1 MELNDKLI
9 EQNRYNYSSKEKLNS
24 SFGITSNLGSHAYPA
39 YLQAPYVKYESLIAE
54 LAGQNKNLK
63 QLDLCCGDG
72 VHSFT
77 AASYGANVIALDYA
91 ENSILIAK
99 KRSIELNLDV
109 DFRTCDVE
117 DLPFEDNSF
126 DLITC
131 IGSLSYLN
139 QEVFLS
145 EVKRVLKPGGVFI
158 CVDSFNHNI
167 FYRLNRYYHYLNN
180 RRSFSTLKRMPNIK
194 LLQKIDK
201 LFKEIKVSYF
211 GTFVFICPFLKIF
224 FDDNK
229 VAKIVSKMDYLFPM
243 LNKFAF
249 KVVIRVEK

>member
-1 MELNDKLI
+1 MELEDKLI
-9 EQNRYNYSSKEKLNS
+9 EQNRYNSSSKEKLNS
-24 SFGITSNLGSHAYPA
+24 SFGTTSNLGSLAYPA
-39 YLQAPYVKYESLIAE
+39 YLQAPYVQYENLIAD
-54 LAGQNKNLK
+54 LAGQNKKIK

-77 AASYGANVIALDYA
+77 AAFYGANVIALDYA
-91 ENSILIAK
+91 ENSILIAE
-99 KRSIELNLDV
+99 KRAIELGLDV
-109 DFRTCDVE
+109 EFRTCDVE
-117 DLPFEDNSF
+117 DLPFEDNFF
-126 DLITC
+126 DLVTC

-139 QEVFLS
+139 HEVFLS

-167 FYRLNRYYHYLNN
+167 FYRLNRFYHYLKN
-180 RRSFSTLKRMPNIK
+180 RRSFSTLKRMPNNK
-194 LLQKIDK
+194 LLQRLDE
-201 LFKEIKVSYF
+201 LFKDIKVSYF

-229 VAKIVSKMDYLFPM
+229 VAMIVNKMDYLFPI